1 MFDNLKTCLKE
12 IKTYYS
18 NMLNKI
24 EKFIQVTNN
33 SKLSNK
39 NSHLSWNFEELDG
52 CGWNWVNS
60 SIPDSLRFENT
71 LEIIGNPHQISYSGV
86 TIDIGT
92 QVDPITL
99 SCDYSNTLTLDSNF
113 MANHTTYG
121 QNGAQTG
128 ATDFTSAFI
137 IELLEFNTTNNDTYV
152 SDGVMVGEELLVI
165 FTRIENL
172 SEFM

>member
-1 MFDNLKTCLKE
+1 MFDGIHTCF
-12 IKTYYS
+12 
-18 NMLNKI
+18 
-24 EKFIQVTNN
+24 EKLIQVTNN

-152 SDGVMVGEELLVI
+152 SDGVMVGEELLVS
-165 FTRIENL
+165 FSKFESL
-172 SEFM
+172 S